1 MIPADIESKKKLLE
15 NIDKIYNGFKKN
27 LNSKAIQSLSMVY
40 GYSDFKKQ
48 RDELINKM
56 FSEKDFDADLVFNII
71 KSHPQKINEEKFK
84 SIATEEKFLKRLIDF
99 WQNNTSAIT
108 VKDLELFLKSLPKDL
123 AKSTEVKKLATE
135 IYRKLIEKQEFYSE
149 TMKTGD
155 KVNPNLDK
163 QNQYLKFA
171 RLNKESTDDELK
183 DAKKILEQLKIEIPQ
198 EEK

>member
-1 MIPADIESKKKLLE
+1 
-15 NIDKIYNGFKKN
+15 
-27 LNSKAIQSLSMVY
+27 MVY

>member
-1 MIPADIESKKKLLE
+1 
-15 NIDKIYNGFKKN
+15 
-27 LNSKAIQSLSMVY
+27 
-40 GYSDFKKQ
+40 
-48 RDELINKM
+48 
-56 FSEKDFDADLVFNII
+56 
-71 KSHPQKINEEKFK
+71 
-84 SIATEEKFLKRLIDF
+84 
-99 WQNNTSAIT
+99 
-108 VKDLELFLKSLPKDL
+108 
-123 AKSTEVKKLATE
+123 LATE